1 MAAPINRLW
10 KQQAPRTDNREES
23 RSRARALTRLAY
35 EVAYRVR
42 TGVIEQSPESLR
54 LSINQLMRD
63 DEGLRL
69 LGFSDCD
76 RSNVLNAARSLLTTQ
91 RGRW

>member
-10 KQQAPRTDNREES
+10 KQQAPRTDTREES

-35 EVAYRVR
+35 EVAYMVR
-42 TGVIEQSPESLR
+42 EGLIEHTPESLR

-76 RSNVLNAARSLLTTQ
+76 RSNVLNAARTLLTTQ